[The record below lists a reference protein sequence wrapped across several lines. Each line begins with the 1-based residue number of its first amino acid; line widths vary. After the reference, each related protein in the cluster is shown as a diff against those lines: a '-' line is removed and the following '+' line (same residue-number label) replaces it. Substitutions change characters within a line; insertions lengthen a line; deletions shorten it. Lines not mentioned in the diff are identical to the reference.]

1 MIQFFPNEQTFILF
15 RIGSFT
21 LDIRWYAV
29 LIMCGALLAYHFSKQ
44 AFREAKYR
52 DSDFLDSLFI
62 YYNLDCKYCD
72 MRIKNHARPCENH
85 KVGIPT
91 KIVYDAE
98 KD

>member
-62 YYNLDCKYCD
+62 YTLWVGVCGARLWFCAFYDLSYYLSHPVD
-72 MRIKNHARPCENH
+72 IK
-85 KVGIPT
+85 
-91 KIVYDAE
+91 
-98 KD
+98 

>member
-1 MIQFFPNEQTFILF
+1 MDNCYNCENLTIEEHKDYE
-15 RIGSFT
+15 G
-21 LDIRWYAV
+21 Y
-29 LIMCGALLAYHFSKQ
+29 
-44 AFREAKYR
+44 E
-52 DSDFLDSLFI
+52 I